1 MKLKNTDKDDFLIAL
16 GEKIKSIRKGKGMSQ
31 AELANICGKD
41 RQSLER
47 VENGRINPTI
57 HYLKVIADGLGVNLK
72 DLLDSET
79 SSG

>member
-1 MKLKNTDKDDFLIAL
+1 VSHKNADKDKFLITL
-16 GEKIKSIRKGKGMSQ
+16 GKNIKAIRKSKGMSQ

-47 VENGRINPTI
+47 VENGRVNPTI

-72 DLLDSET
+72 DLLDSDSE
-79 SSG
+79 